1 MESYSS
7 WVWQAGKSSL
17 FILFCNAG
25 RAVHTKELAQSPS
38 SPPSQW
44 ADVTVKP
51 LSSPVNAHLISHS
64 CRVALLKE
72 VKSDF
77 FSELKGLKKYPPTFF
92 ASHLKVIIITP
103 LGWLAMVYS
112 LPLNGSFAHCQL
124 LAKKSP
130 QNRREI
136 N

>member
-1 MESYSS
+1 MESCSS
-7 WVWQAGKSSL
+7 WVWQAGKSFL
-17 FILFCNAG
+17 FILSCNAG

-44 ADVTVKP
+44 ADTTVKP
-51 LSSPVNAHLISHS
+51 LSSLVNGHLISHS

-77 FSELKGLKKYPPTFF
+77 FSELKELKNYSPPLFF

-103 LGWLAMVYS
+103 LDWLAMVYS

-130 QNRREI
+130 NRREI
-136 N
+136 S